1 MGIKYLN
8 RFLRDKCPESITHI
22 EFSEL
27 SGKKIA
33 IDISIYLYKYEAT
46 DSLLEN
52 IYLMLAT
59 FRHYNIIPVF
69 IFDGKPPEEKKELL
83 KKRKE
88 DKISAQTE
96 YNELKA
102 KLETIGAI
110 VKEDEKLE
118 IITEMNAL
126 KKQFT
131 TINRAKINK
140 VKELIRAYGATYY
153 DAPGEADALC
163 AMLVI
168 TNKVWACLSEDMD
181 LFVYGCNKVLR
192 YLSLSKHNAIIY
204 YTKGILKEL
213 DMTQKEFK
221 DICVLSGTDYNTN
234 TTTNI
239 TTNTTTNTNNI
250 NSVYS
255 LFSKYKNEK
264 HNNTENKSFYEW
276 INNNKI
282 VSNEA
287 DKVVE
292 SMYLNVELLEKIS
305 KMFDF
310 SNELFNKFKDV
321 KIVNGHIQK
330 ETIRDI
336 MREDGF
342 LFIN

>member
-27 SGKKIA
+27 AGKKIA

-102 KLETIGAI
+102 KLETIGNTA
-110 VKEDEKLE
+110 KEDEKLE

-126 KKQFT
+126 KKQFI
-131 TINRAKINK
+131 TINRTKINK

-213 DMTQKEFK
+213 NMTQKEFK
-221 DICVLSGTDYNTN
+221 DICVLSGTDYNTD
-234 TTTNI
+234 TNI
-239 TTNTTTNTNNI
+239 DKLSGNNI

-264 HNNTENKSFYEW
+264 HDNTEMKTFYDW
-276 INNNKI
+276 IHNNNC
-282 VSNEA
+282 VSTETT
-287 DKVVE
+287 
-292 SMYLNVELLEKIS
+292 SPSIHLNIELLEKIS

-310 SNELFNKFKDV
+310 SNELFHKFKDI

>member
-1 MGIKYLN
+1 
-8 RFLRDKCPESITHI
+8 
-22 EFSEL
+22 
-27 SGKKIA
+27 
-33 IDISIYLYKYEAT
+33 
-46 DSLLEN
+46 
-52 IYLMLAT
+52 
-59 FRHYNIIPVF
+59 
-69 IFDGKPPEEKKELL
+69 
-83 KKRKE
+83 
-88 DKISAQTE
+88 
-96 YNELKA
+96 
-102 KLETIGAI
+102 
-110 VKEDEKLE
+110 
-118 IITEMNAL
+118 
-126 KKQFT
+126 
-131 TINRAKINK
+131 
-140 VKELIRAYGATYY
+140 
-153 DAPGEADALC
+153 
-163 AMLVI
+163 MLVI

-234 TTTNI
+234 TN
-239 TTNTTTNTNNI
+239 TNTNNI

-255 LFSKYKNEK
+255 LFSKYKNEN
-264 HNNTENKSFYEW
+264 HSNTENKSFYDW

-292 SMYLNVELLEKIS
+292 PMYLNVELLEKIS

>member
-88 DKISAQTE
+88 DKIFAQTE
-96 YNELKA
+96 YNELKD
-102 KLETIGAI
+102 KLDTIGNNI
-110 VKEDEKLE
+110 KDYEKLE

-126 KKQFT
+126 KKQFI
-131 TINRAKINK
+131 TINRAKINN

-163 AMLVI
+163 AILVI

-221 DICVLSGTDYNTN
+221 DMCVLSGTDYNTN
-234 TTTNI
+234 NLSG
-239 TTNTTTNTNNI
+239 NNI

-264 HNNTENKSFYEW
+264 QTNTENKSFYDW

-282 VSNEA
+282 VSN
-287 DKVVE
+287 DTTVE
-292 SMYLNVELLEKIS
+292 PIYLNVELLEKIS

-336 MREDGF
+336 MSEDGF

>member
-8 RFLRDKCPESITHI
+8 RFLREKCPESITHI

-27 SGKKIA
+27 TGKKIA

-69 IFDGKPPEEKKELL
+69 IFDGKPPDEKKELL

-102 KLETIGAI
+102 KLENISNTA
-110 VKEDEKLE
+110 KEDEKLE
-118 IITEMNAL
+118 IVVEMNAL
-126 KKQFT
+126 KKQFI
-131 TINRAKINK
+131 TINRTKINK
-140 VKELIRAYGATYY
+140 VKELIRAYGASYY

-192 YLSLSKHNAIIY
+192 YLSLSKHSAIIY

-213 DMTQKEFK
+213 NVTQKEFK
-221 DICVLSGTDYNTN
+221 DICVLSGTDYNTD
-234 TTTNI
+234 TSI
-239 TTNTTTNTNNI
+239 DKLSGNNI
-250 NSVYS
+250 NSVYL
-255 LFSKYKNEK
+255 LFNKYKNETC
-264 HNNTENKSFYEW
+264 NNRENKSFYDW
-276 INNNKI
+276 IDNNNNYI
-282 VSNEA
+282 SNEII
-287 DKVVE
+287 KQ
-292 SMYLNVELLEKIS
+292 SIHLNVELLEKIS

-310 SNELFNKFKDV
+310 SNELFHKFKDI
-321 KIVNGHIQK
+321 KIVNGRIQK

>member
-59 FRHYNIIPVF
+59 FRHYNIIPIF

-96 YNELKA
+96 YNELKD
-102 KLETIGAI
+102 KLDTIGNNI
-110 VKEDEKLE
+110 KDYEKLE
-118 IITEMNAL
+118 IIIEMNAL
-126 KKQFT
+126 KKQFI
-131 TINRAKINK
+131 TINRAKINN

-163 AMLVI
+163 AILVI

-221 DICVLSGTDYNTN
+221 DMCVLSGTDYNTN
-234 TTTNI
+234 NLSG
-239 TTNTTTNTNNI
+239 NNI

-264 HNNTENKSFYEW
+264 QTNTENKSFYDW

-282 VSNEA
+282 VSN
-287 DKVVE
+287 DTTVE
-292 SMYLNVELLEKIS
+292 PIYLNVELLEKIS

>member
-8 RFLRDKCPESITHI
+8 RFLREKCPESITHI

-88 DKISAQTE
+88 DKITAQTE

-102 KLETIGAI
+102 KLETIGNN
-110 VKEDEKLE
+110 VKEEDKLE

-192 YLSLSKHNAIIY
+192 YMSLSKHNAIIY
-204 YTKGILKEL
+204 YTKGIIDEL
-213 DMTQKEFK
+213 DITQKEFK
-221 DICVLSGTDYNTN
+221 DICVLSGTDYNTSIN
-234 TTTNI
+234 NVSS
-239 TTNTTTNTNNI
+239 NNI

-264 HNNTENKSFYEW
+264 RSNIENKTFYEW

-287 DKVVE
+287 DKIVE
-292 SMYLNVELLEKIS
+292 PMYLNVELLNKIS

-310 SNELFNKFKDV
+310 SNELFNKFKDI

-342 LFIN
+342 IFIN

>member
-59 FRHYNIIPVF
+59 FRHYNIIPGF

-88 DKISAQTE
+88 DKLSAQTE

-131 TINRAKINK
+131 TINRVKINK

-234 TTTNI
+234 TN
-239 TTNTTTNTNNI
+239 TNTNNI

-255 LFSKYKNEK
+255 LFSKYKNEN
-264 HNNTENKSFYEW
+264 HSNTENKSFYDW

-292 SMYLNVELLEKIS
+292 PMYLNVELLEKIS